1 MRIDKILPTENQNK
15 KFNIDLFKEKLFAS
29 WGSARDQFGVPNNH
43 RLSKILYKSL
53 YAPKTF
59 NNGEIINNK
68 KFRERTEILTSKLLI
83 ANENIPNLE
92 EFSAVIV
99 RALTSGIDSSK
110 HLYPG
115 ALKTVE
121 KMTTYGPVRIWTKGD
136 VYGIDGQPGSA
147 EQIKKVATARLGKL
161 RNNIAFKNGGDR
173 HDILNVKAA
182 EDKIPFIQEILR
194 EFKTKKIEIAI
205 LLDDQ
210 INNIEQ
216 AIKEAKN
223 VPGIC
228 LYPVWIHQKNT
239 EHKDNIRIIDN
250 IQSVLSKIAN
260 LLSRNKVGFIV
271 DFDGVLVD
279 DDKRMEAQFKSVY
292 NKLKENK
299 WI

>member
-1 MRIDKILPTENQNK
+1 MHIDKIPPIENQNK
-15 KFNIDLFKEKLFAS
+15 KFNIALFKEKLFAS

-53 YAPKTF
+53 YAPNTFKTS
-59 NNGEIINNK
+59 EIINNK
-68 KFRERTEILTSKLLI
+68 KFVGRTEILTSKLPI
-83 ANENIPNLE
+83 DSENIPNLE

-99 RALTSGIDSSK
+99 RALTSDIDSSK
-110 HLYPG
+110 HLYPE
-115 ALKTVE
+115 ALKTVK

-136 VYGIDGQPGSA
+136 VYGIGGQPGSA
-147 EQIKKVATARLGKL
+147 EQIKKVATAGLGKL
-161 RNNIAFKNGGDR
+161 RNNIALKNGGDR
-173 HDILNVKAA
+173 HNVLNVKAA

-194 EFKTKKIEIAI
+194 EFKNKKIEIAI

-216 AIKEAKN
+216 AIKEATN
-223 VPGIC
+223 VPDIH
-228 LYPVWIHQKNT
+228 LYSIWINKKNS
-239 EHKDNIRIIDN
+239 EHKNDIKIINNIH
-250 IQSVLSKIAN
+250 SVLPEIAN
-260 LLSRNKVGFIV
+260 LLSENKVGFIV

-299 WI
+299 WL